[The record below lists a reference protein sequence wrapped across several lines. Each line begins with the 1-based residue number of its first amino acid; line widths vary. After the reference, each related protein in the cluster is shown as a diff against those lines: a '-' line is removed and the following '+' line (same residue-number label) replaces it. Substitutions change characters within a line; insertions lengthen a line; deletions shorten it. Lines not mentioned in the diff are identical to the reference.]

1 MKKFC
6 IIANSF
12 KDNEL
17 ELSNKIKNRIENS
30 DGKCIIITKGISQER
45 EHVDY
50 TRRIINAEP
59 GIECAI
65 VVGGD
70 GTILQAAKDL
80 YGYDIP
86 IVGINLGNV
95 GFLAEIEV
103 DKVDEAIDRL
113 LHDNYEIQ
121 NRVMITG
128 KIIRDGE
135 VVCVDTAL
143 NDIVIGRFG
152 ISRVM
157 TMEASVNDEL
167 INTYNGDGLIVA
179 TPTGTTGYNLSA
191 GGPIAKP
198 DAKLLMITPI
208 CVHSLYNRSIVVS
221 AEDKITVKLLEGKRC
236 QTEEAMATFDGRV
249 GFKLKTNDVIEISQS
264 DRMTRLIKLEDKQF
278 FDIVRDKIERK

>member
-103 DKVDEAIDRL
+103 DKVD
-113 LHDNYEIQ
+113 
-121 NRVMITG
+121 
-128 KIIRDGE
+128 
-135 VVCVDTAL
+135 
-143 NDIVIGRFG
+143 
-152 ISRVM
+152 
-157 TMEASVNDEL
+157 
-167 INTYNGDGLIVA
+167 
-179 TPTGTTGYNLSA
+179 
-191 GGPIAKP
+191 
-198 DAKLLMITPI
+198 
-208 CVHSLYNRSIVVS
+208 
-221 AEDKITVKLLEGKRC
+221 
-236 QTEEAMATFDGRV
+236 
-249 GFKLKTNDVIEISQS
+249 
-264 DRMTRLIKLEDKQF
+264 
-278 FDIVRDKIERK
+278 

>member
-221 AEDKITVKLLEGKRC
+221 AEDKITVKLLGGKRC

>member
-17 ELSNKIKNRIENS
+17 EISNKIKERIVSN
-30 DGKCIIITKGISQER
+30 GGTCIVITKGLSLER

-50 TRRIINAEP
+50 TRKIINSEP

-70 GTILQAAKDL
+70 GTILQATKDL

-86 IVGINLGNV
+86 IIGINLGNV
-95 GFLAEIEV
+95 GFLAEVEL
-103 DKVDEAIDRL
+103 DRLDDAIDKL
-113 LHDNYEIQ
+113 MNDEYKVQ
-121 NRVMITG
+121 NRIMLTG

-157 TMEASVNDEL
+157 TMEALVNDEL
-167 INTYNGDGLIVA
+167 INTYNGDGLIVS

-221 AEDKITVKLLEGKRC
+221 SEDKIIIRVLEGKRA
-236 QTEEAMATFDGRV
+236 QVEEAMATFDGRV
-249 GFKLKTNDVIEISQS
+249 GFKLMTNDVIEISQS
-264 DRMTRLIKLEDKQF
+264 DKMTSLIKLEEKQF
-278 FDIVRDKIERK
+278 FDIVREKIENK